1 MVTSIAS
8 YLTTIFTILQS
19 VRCGIKTWFCST
31 FQRSDWYIYVEWE
44 FKVLHPDLRM
54 ILCKAITLTLFYF
67 FSPILNL
74 NRLTVSKLST
84 VPSSSQSINSS
95 IKFTIDQHFHQV
107 HNLSAVPSSLQ
118 SINSSIKFTIYQQF
132 HQVRNLSTVPSSS
145 QYINSSIK
153 FTTYQQSI
161 NNSIKFTTT
170 KHNQNSLTLQ

>member
-31 FQRSDWYIYVEWE
+31 FQRGDWYIYVEWE

-107 HNLSAVPSSLQ
+107 HNLSTVPSSLQ

-132 HQVRNLSTVPSSS
+132 HQVNNLSTVPSSS
-145 QYINSSIK
+145 QSINSSIK
-153 FTTYQQSI
+153 FTIYQQ
-161 NNSIKFTTT
+161 FHQV
-170 KHNQNSLTLQ
+170 HNLSTICQ